1 MSRNALHTEE
11 NFWPS
16 VSDMFLTLFVIALV
30 LYSGMSHDKGKG
42 DAYLAQQATMIG
54 TELAEELKKACPND
68 AVIQGFDTQKLQE
81 ENTKENIKR
90 AELAG
95 YVMDIVQNSELRN
108 YFDLSDCSEEELQE
122 ARADYEMAIDLA
134 YDHYPRLQEQGTEK
148 KPEVACE
155 QLRKLKNE
163 LLSAMPIEIMTP
175 KQLEQ
180 ALADAHRQLRELNQR
195 LKSYHSDE
203 EFRALEL
210 KIKDLEA
217 LLSKTDNLQSLRDEI
232 LKSRREND
240 ELQKQVADL
249 KKNLIGKDTEIGIL
263 KGKLNQDTRRL
274 VMEDV
279 KSALQENRLLQ
290 DVQVEE
296 DAGIIRIPS
305 SSAYFESDES
315 KESKLHCCRA
325 TFMAQLSQALTT
337 IAENDKEKH
346 LIDNIV
352 IECHADKSGQDY
364 YNEELSSLRALTIW
378 SVLNRTSG
386 SLLQNFQNSSGLGL
400 FSHAG
405 FGSRVPV
412 ALRPGE
418 DSSSQAYK
426 RRCRRIDIRFNCAP
440 RTGNANAAE

>member
-42 DAYLAQQATMIG
+42 DAYLAQQATLVG
-54 TELAEELKKACPND
+54 TELVEELKVACPND
-68 AVIQGFDTQKLQE
+68 AVIQGFDTQKLKE
-81 ENTKENIKR
+81 ENTRNNQR
-90 AELAG
+90 TALAG
-95 YVMDIVQNSELRN
+95 YVMDIVQSSEVRN
-108 YFDLSDCSEEELQE
+108 CFDLSVCSEEELQD
-122 ARADYEMAIDLA
+122 ARTDYEKAIDLA
-134 YDHYPRLQEQGTEK
+134 YDHCLPLAGK
-148 KPEVACE
+148 DKPEFACE
-155 QLRKLKNE
+155 QLLMIRKS
-163 LLSAMPIEIMTP
+163 LLAALPTEILTRE
-175 KQLEQ
+175 QLAQ
-180 ALADAHRQLRELNQR
+180 ALADAKNQLHELKQR
-195 LKSYHSDE
+195 LERSHSEDE
-203 EFRALEL
+203 FHQLEL
-210 KIKDLEA
+210 RIKDLEDMLA
-217 LLSKTDNLQSLRDEI
+217 KSGDLQSLRDEI
-232 LKSRREND
+232 LNLRGEIETSRQQIASLKQSLDSTEN
-240 ELQKQVADL
+240 ENRRIKAR
-249 KKNLIGKDTEIGIL
+249 
-263 KGKLNQDTRRL
+263 LNQDTRRL

-279 KSALQENRLLQ
+279 KNVLQAAGVLQ
-290 DVQVEE
+290 DVLVEE
-296 DAGIIRIPS
+296 DLGIIRIPS
-305 SSAYFESDES
+305 SSAFFESDES

-325 TFMAQLSQALTT
+325 TFMAQLSQALTA

-386 SLLQNFQNSSGLGL
+386 SRLQNFQNSSGLGL

-418 DSSSQAYK
+418 DPSSQAYK

-440 RTGNANAAE
+440 QTGNADAAE